1 MSLNT
6 VSNSECLS
14 LREPAYITPLL
25 DEIGKQA
32 ASADATRSIDSALI
46 ASIKKSDVMRLSA
59 SPEIAGL
66 DETFVNIGNELQA
79 VAGQCTSTA
88 WCLWNHL
95 CTFHHFAGLLGKKNI
110 DLLSHVV
117 AKHEWVCFP
126 AGAASKVSGSQKGT
140 DTIELNGVAS
150 FGSGS
155 RYADWAGVVFKEG
168 TDHELKFAFADLR
181 LPGVEIEQTWQA
193 MSLRAS
199 ATDHIHYTNAT
210 VPSKLVVPMPYR
222 YREHFRDPATA
233 MIHHRYREDWVAISV
248 MWLGAMATGLVEA
261 AFREAIE
268 NIQNRVAIVGTKMSD
283 KSTIHINLGRVRAL
297 INTASDTVYS
307 ALNETDTR
315 IEMKI
320 IPTEDDYFRQCASGM
335 QAVQLCDEAMKLILR
350 TLGGNG
356 LREGT
361 NFERQYRDFQ
371 AMPLHINGHV
381 DRITEQLGRLS
392 LGMETQN
399 PF

>member
-6 VSNSECLS
+6 VSDSECFSPHERLH
-14 LREPAYITPLL
+14 IGPLL
-25 DEIGKQA
+25 SEIGKRA

-46 ASIKKSDVMRLSA
+46 GSIKKNDIMRLSA

-79 VAGQCTSTA
+79 VAGRCTSTA

-95 CTFHHFAGLLGKKNI
+95 CTFHHFAGLLGKQNI
-110 DLLSHVV
+110 DLLADVV

-126 AGAASKVSGSQKGT
+126 AGAASKVSGSQKGI
-140 DTIELNGVAS
+140 DTVELNGVAS

-155 RYADWAGVVFKEG
+155 RYADWAGVVFKG
-168 TDHELKFAFADLR
+168 GADQKPMFAFADLR
-181 LPGVEIEQTWQA
+181 LPGVEIEETWQA

-199 ATDHIHYTNAT
+199 ATDHIHYTNAS
-210 VPSKLVVPMPYR
+210 VPSKLVVPVPYR
-222 YREHFRDPATA
+222 YREHFRDPAPE
-233 MIHHRYREDWVAISV
+233 MINHRYREDWVAISV

-268 NIQNRVAIVGTKMSD
+268 NIQNRVAIVGTKMSE
-283 KSTIHINLGRVRAL
+283 KSTIHINLGKVRAL
-297 INTASDTVYS
+297 LNTASDTVYS
-307 ALNETDTR
+307 ALNETDRR
-315 IEMKI
+315 IEMRI
-320 IPTEDDYFRQCASGM
+320 IPTEEDYFRQCASGM
-335 QAVQLCDEAMKLILR
+335 QAVQLCDEALKLVLR

-361 NFERQYRDFQ
+361 NFERRYRDFQ

>member
-1 MSLNT
+1 MSFT
-6 VSNSECLS
+6 SNSDAEGLTPRS
-14 LREPAYITPLL
+14 PAYVGPLL
-25 DEIGKQA
+25 SDIGKQA
-32 ASADATRSIDSALI
+32 ASADASRSIDSALI
-46 ASIKKSDVMRLSA
+46 ASIKKNDVMRLSA
-59 SPEIAGL
+59 SPEISGL
-66 DETFVNIGNELQA
+66 DETFVNIGSELQA

-95 CTFHHFAGLLGKKNI
+95 CTFHHFAGLLGKQNT
-110 DLLSHVV
+110 DLLSDVV
-117 AKHEWVCFP
+117 SKHEWVCFP
-126 AGAASKVSGSQKGT
+126 AGAESKVSGWQT
-140 DTIELNGVAS
+140 DSGNFELNGVAS

-168 TDHELKFAFADLR
+168 ASQKPMFAFANLR
-181 LPGVEIEQTWQA
+181 SPGIEIEKTWQA

-199 ATDHIHYTNAT
+199 ATDHIHYTNAH
-210 VPSKLVVPMPYR
+210 VPSKSVVHLPYK
-222 YREHFRDPATA
+222 YREHLRNPSTE

-261 AFREAIE
+261 AFHEAIE
-268 NIQNRVAIVGTKMSD
+268 SIRHRVAIVGTKMSD
-283 KSTIHINLGRVRAL
+283 KPTIHINLGKVRAL
-297 INTASDTVYS
+297 LNAASDTVYS
-307 ALNETDTR
+307 ALDETDNR
-315 IEMKI
+315 SAMKI
-320 IPTEDDYFRQCASGM
+320 IPTENDYFRQCASGM
-335 QAVQLCDEAMKLILR
+335 QAVQFCDEALKIILR

-361 NFERQYRDFQ
+361 NFERRYRDFQ

-392 LGMETQN
+392 LGMKTQN

>member
-1 MSLNT
+1 MSSHAITNPKGLKP
-6 VSNSECLS
+6 SNPLYIGALLS
-14 LREPAYITPLL
+14 
-25 DEIGKQA
+25 DIGEQA

-46 ASIKKSDVMRLSA
+46 ASIKKNDVMKLSA
-59 SPEIAGL
+59 SPEISGL
-66 DETFVNIGNELQA
+66 DETFVTIGNELRA

-95 CTFHHFAGLLGKKNI
+95 CTFHHFAGLLGKQNV
-110 DLLSHVV
+110 DFLGDVV
-117 AKHEWVCFP
+117 ANREWVCFP
-126 AGAASKVSGSQKGT
+126 AGAASKVRGSVQGK
-140 DTIELNGVAS
+140 DTMELNGVAS
-150 FGSGS
+150 FGSGA
-155 RYADWAGVVFKEG
+155 RYAEWAGVVFVE
-168 TDHELKFAFADLR
+168 EFSQQPQFAFADLR
-181 LPGVEIEQTWQA
+181 SPGVEIEQSWEA

-199 ATDHIHYTNAT
+199 ATDNIHYINVS
-210 VPSKLVVPMPYR
+210 VPSNLSVPLPYK
-222 YREHFRDPATA
+222 YREHFRNPDTK

-261 AFREAIE
+261 AFGEAIE
-268 NIQNRVAIVGTKMSD
+268 NIQGRVAIVGTKMSD
-283 KSTIHINLGRVRAL
+283 KSSIHINLGKVRAL
-297 INTASDTVYS
+297 LNAASDTVYS
-307 ALNETDTR
+307 ALKETDAR
-315 IEMKI
+315 IEQKV

-335 QAVQLCDEAMKLILR
+335 QAIQLCDEALKLILR

-361 NFERQYRDFQ
+361 NFERRYRDFQ

-381 DRITEQLGRLS
+381 DRISEQLGRLS